1 VSTAIRFPP
10 PPSSRL
16 PSSSP
21 ETLSKLSK
29 LLLLLRIP
37 KRTASKNADLTTSLT
52 FLPSPTKQT
61 NKQTNKPQKR
71 KIGTPNVYQILKTHT
86 KQQKTKTGKQTRQ
99 KKNRTPGHAPFQ
111 NSEESSAAAA
121 AVTSQKNESRRSK
134 AFLGAILISSH
145 KKTG

>member
-1 VSTAIRFPP
+1 MS
-10 PPSSRL
+10 
-16 PSSSP
+16 
-21 ETLSKLSK
+21 
-29 LLLLLRIP
+29 
-37 KRTASKNADLTTSLT
+37 D
-52 FLPSPTKQT
+52 
-61 NKQTNKPQKR
+61 PQ
-71 KIGTPNVYQILKTHT
+71 THT

-111 NSEESSAAAA
+111 NSEESAAA